1 MKEKLLAVNF
11 ESMITLKVRQY
22 KSDKKLTSMIS
33 INTVKNAKK
42 LRLIENALFW
52 M

>member
-11 ESMITLKVRQY
+11 ENKILLKDRQY

-33 INTVKNAKK
+33 INSVKNAKK
-42 LRLIENALFW
+42 LRLIENAIF
-52 M
+52 